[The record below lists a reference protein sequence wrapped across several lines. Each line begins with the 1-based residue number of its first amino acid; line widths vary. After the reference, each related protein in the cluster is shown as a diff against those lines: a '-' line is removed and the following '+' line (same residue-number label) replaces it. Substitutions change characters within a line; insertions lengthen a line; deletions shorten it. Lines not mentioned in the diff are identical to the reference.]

1 MSYFTIGG
9 TGKKHRTSKPPST
22 RRVWGRAKG
31 DATWLTIS
39 QNPSHWH
46 PSWLSNGCATRKKP
60 VSKPLAKDNTEIN
73 PITIKPNCEPHGR
86 AVLLVSLTLL
96 PSAWAPLP
104 NKVSSFVSTGVSLD
118 NSLPSVKLRAH
129 FGALEGGPPSCN
141 VCYLSPFTEIF
152 KHQW

>member
-129 FGALEGGPPSCN
+129 FWALEGGPPSCN

>member
-1 MSYFTIGG
+1 MSYFIIGG

-31 DATWLTIS
+31 DATWPTIS
-39 QNPSHWH
+39 QNPFHWH

-86 AVLLVSLTLL
+86 AVLLVSWPYCCLPGHPFPIKSLVLSARVSPQTIHFLVLGKSPLL
-96 PSAWAPLP
+96 
-104 NKVSSFVSTGVSLD
+104 
-118 NSLPSVKLRAH
+118 
-129 FGALEGGPPSCN
+129 GPRRG
-141 VCYLSPFTEIF
+141 SPFLQRLLFITIHWNF
-152 KHQW
+152 